1 MNDSMS
7 NNSENNSFW
16 PHRAIDWINLIG
28 QCILIIGGL
37 GAVYQYFDV
46 KQENRVKETMAQ
58 LQVFN
63 SDPLL
68 ATRLKLGNVWESY
81 QAPLSQLNQHAVKSD
96 QDKARIQAT
105 IVMPIIH
112 QYQLRRDIDSLV
124 DFFDNLSICIQN
136 RICDGKVARAFL
148 GSYAQSFYELHQ
160 PWIKQQRETTPHY
173 ANYLEAFV
181 NLPKKECKQ

>member
-81 QAPLSQLNQHAVKSD
+81 QAQLLQLKQREFKSE
-96 QDKARIQAT
+96 QDTALIQGK
-105 IVMPIIH
+105 IVIPII
-112 QYQLRRDIDSLV
+112 QQRQLRRDIDSLV

-160 PWIKQQRETTPHY
+160 PWIAQRRETTPHY

-181 NLPKKECKQ
+181 NLQNKGCE